1 MRWYLAAAVLA
12 ACMDSSQAQTGPA
25 LRIVVEGVGK
35 DAAAC
40 GIKTEVIESAAARAL
55 KSHGV
60 QVSTDAKDP
69 FLYVNVNAY
78 RVMQGSTAVG
88 CATRL
93 GVSVRGVPD
102 VEPQLRGFRSKA
114 ETYVVLCDAGKLLSG
129 SQRDVPAAVT
139 KSLEE
144 DVKNCLAQL
153 AY

>member
-1 MRWYLAAAVLA
+1 MKWYFAAAVLA
-12 ACMDSSQAQTGPA
+12 ACIDSSQAQTGPA

-40 GIKTEVIESAAARAL
+40 GIKTEAVESVAARAL

-60 QVSTDAKDP
+60 QVSTDARHP
-69 FLYVNVNAY
+69 YLYVNVNAY

-88 CATRL
+88 CTTRL
-93 GVSVRGVPD
+93 GVSVRGNPD
-102 VEPQLRGFRSKA
+102 AEPQLRGFRSKA
-114 ETYVVLCDAGKLLSG
+114 GTYVVLCDAGKLLSG

-144 DVKNCLAQL
+144 DIKNCLAQL
-153 AY
+153 SY